1 MGPLLH
7 SLVNLQSIEM
17 HLRAVEQRLR
27 KNQQSVRK
35 QEHRI
40 EQLQAGLHAKR
51 EEIKLTRL
59 QSSKLELDLKARDEE
74 IGKLRVALNAAKT
87 NKDYSAILSRINV
100 DKADNA
106 KLEDQ
111 ILRLMTHVDG
121 DQNTCREIEAQ
132 IEAET
137 QKLADIRNQV
147 AERNQEIEAELHNLK
162 AEYEKATGLVPVK
175 ELTIFKRLAE
185 RFDGEVLAE
194 VNQPD
199 PRRPERQCGGC
210 FMTIPLEVAN
220 ALMSKDE
227 LIMCPSCGRILV
239 LDKNPMQQPA
249 SHR

>member
-7 SLVNLQSIEM
+7 SLVNLQTIEVQ
-17 HLRAVEQRLR
+17 LRAVEQRLR

-40 EQLQAGLHAKR
+40 EQLQASLLAKR
-51 EEIKLTRL
+51 EEIKMTRL
-59 QSSKLELDLKARDEE
+59 QSSKLELDLKSRDEE

-87 NKDYSAILSRINV
+87 NKDYSAILTRINV

-121 DQNTCREIEAQ
+121 DQNTCREMESQ
-132 IEAET
+132 IQTET
-137 QKLADIRNQV
+137 QKLEEIRKQV
-147 AERNQEIEAELHNLK
+147 DQRNQEIEAELNHLRSDYQK
-162 AEYEKATGLVPVK
+162 ACGAVPAK

-199 PRRPERQCGGC
+199 TRRPDRQCGGC

-220 ALMSKDE
+220 ALMSRDE

-249 SHR
+249 SQR